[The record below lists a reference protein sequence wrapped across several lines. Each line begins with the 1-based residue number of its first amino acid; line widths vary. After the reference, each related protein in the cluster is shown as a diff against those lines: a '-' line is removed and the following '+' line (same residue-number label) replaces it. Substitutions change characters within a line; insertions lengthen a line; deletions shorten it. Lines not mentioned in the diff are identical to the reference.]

1 MSESKITEGLGSRLA
16 EFLGVETTAS
26 PRFMMI
32 TFANDDVQKF
42 TMDTSA
48 TAKNVVALV
57 EGVLSGEVKAFLKSA
72 EIPED
77 NSAPVKVLVGKN
89 WDSIVNKP
97 DQWVFVELYAP
108 WCGHCKSLEPIWDE
122 LAQVVASKTDLVIAK
137 MDSTANEVAGVSVKS
152 FPTIRLFRVGSAP
165 IEYEGDRTLDGFKK
179 FITEKTGMKF
189 DTANTETNED
199 L

>member
-42 TMDTSA
+42 TMETSA
-48 TAKNVVALV
+48 TAKNVVAFV

-189 DTANTETNED
+189 DTANTQTNED

>member
-48 TAKNVVALV
+48 TAKNVVAFV